1 MFTMVIKMIIKDII
15 SNLALLWSVIF
26 LHTHFTSATPITRT
40 SPFSKLQLFGLMGG
54 LFSNVLMHFSIHIGD
69 TIVDMRHIPIILM
82 AFYGG
87 PLPAIIGMILVI
99 IGRFYFGFNLA
110 SYLAVLLIFIVTFG
124 SIFVYKTKL
133 SKRIQILISVTIANI
148 TFSVL
153 ISYVLA
159 DIKVLVILLPV
170 YWAISYLSAIV
181 SIFLVRYIRNSQRLF
196 NLYKMESSTDAL
208 TGLNNVRKFDTIFNE
223 LLKNADAKDEMLSL
237 LYIDIDFFKKVND
250 TYGHKEGDNV
260 LRELGTILKNSIR
273 SFDIVSRNGG
283 EEFTVILLD
292 CSLDRAVE
300 ISEKIRVAVENH
312 PFLLSSE
319 EKISITVSIGI
330 ACYKETTRVASS
342 LIEDADDALY
352 QAKRTGRN
360 KVCIANK

>member
-1 MFTMVIKMIIKDII
+1 M
-15 SNLALLWSVIF
+15 
-26 LHTHFTSATPITRT
+26 HTHFTSATPITRT
-40 SPFSKLQLFGLMGG
+40 SPFSKRLLFGLLGG
-54 LFSNVLMHFSIHIGD
+54 LFSNVLMQFSIHIGD

-124 SIFVYKTKL
+124 SIFVFKTKL

-181 SIFLVRYIRNSQRLF
+181 SIF
-196 NLYKMESSTDAL
+196 
-208 TGLNNVRKFDTIFNE
+208 
-223 LLKNADAKDEMLSL
+223 
-237 LYIDIDFFKKVND
+237 
-250 TYGHKEGDNV
+250 
-260 LRELGTILKNSIR
+260 
-273 SFDIVSRNGG
+273 
-283 EEFTVILLD
+283 
-292 CSLDRAVE
+292 
-300 ISEKIRVAVENH
+300 
-312 PFLLSSE
+312 
-319 EKISITVSIGI
+319 
-330 ACYKETTRVASS
+330 
-342 LIEDADDALY
+342 
-352 QAKRTGRN
+352 
-360 KVCIANK
+360 